1 MHLSVV
7 DCFVI
12 TMRACSK
19 ENERQGGRSKQKS
32 TLATLHTRD
41 SKSNLT
47 SPSKEK
53 RRDRCEIKTK
63 EHPRKNFTQG
73 APNQTSPPLQ
83 KKKKGQA

>member
-32 TLATLHTRD
+32 TLATFPCEGL
-41 SKSNLT
+41 LT
-47 SPSKEK
+47 KPDLAFQKKTKDKGEV
-53 RRDRCEIKTK
+53 KTK
-63 EHPRKNFTQG
+63 EHPCNIPRKGLLTKPHLAF
-73 APNQTSPPLQ
+73 
-83 KKKKGQA
+83 